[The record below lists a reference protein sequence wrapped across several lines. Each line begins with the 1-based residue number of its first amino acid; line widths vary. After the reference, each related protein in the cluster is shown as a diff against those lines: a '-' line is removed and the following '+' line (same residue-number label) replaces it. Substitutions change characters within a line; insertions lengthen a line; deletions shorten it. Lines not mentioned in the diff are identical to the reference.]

1 MLISATAVS
10 GAVTSGALSAV
21 VDIAPNYAGSIK
33 NKFNITQYNTSF
45 EPHGIHRSSGKIMYT
60 GALNFNLY

>member
-21 VDIAPNYAGSIK
+21 VDIAPNYAGNKK
-33 NKFNITQYNTSF
+33 NIFNIIYLAICY
-45 EPHGIHRSSGKIMYT
+45 HIL
-60 GALNFNLY
+60 LNLLVPIE